1 VSFNGYA
8 NPDQL
13 KVMSQALSEYCRANG
28 IEENTPSYEEAAELV
43 VILFQT
49 GIASADE
56 LSKALQAKHSSDQAA
71 RRA

>member
-1 VSFNGYA
+1 MSFNGYA

-49 GIASADE
+49 GIASAE
-56 LSKALQAKHSSDQAA
+56 LSKALQARHSSDQAA